1 MGNNGSKTPEAE
13 NNGEQQSR
21 ESVSPPG
28 AKRYPLR
35 PQSLIGVNS
44 EPCTGNHGETTHLAC
59 GQVKGKT
66 QPVSTGE
73 HGMMSG
79 GDLDFPS
86 EIKQAGAATK
96 RTPGDVPGVTTRND
110 STGDDVNSGT
120 DHTCRIMA
128 DPGTSQFDTATGGI
142 IDNCRDK
149 HGNSSYNIPH
159 AARSFDARNDT
170 CEKTTVSYQ
179 PVINC
184 TEIKMVDNNDQLLGT
199 RRDAFGKGDAHKEG
213 MIDRKVCTVRQPE
226 TRTRQSPD
234 GESMKL
240 DLNPNEENAMFVHK
254 ESVSLSVVAEG
265 SSDHL
270 DSGGQKDD
278 RDDLGLETDQ
288 PQPVDVAGSPLQYED
303 CVEYI
308 ESGHTDSLPDVIGLA
323 ADRPETE
330 GREVLLDRSIE
341 KEGDNSMEEV
351 NSAKS
356 KDKSSAVSIHSDLD
370 DFPRKQQQ
378 RFPLCLISIS
388 FS

>member
-1 MGNNGSKTPEAE
+1 MELVGTGSVMGNNGSKAPEAE

-35 PQSLIGVNS
+35 PQSLVEVDS
-44 EPCTGNHGETTHLAC
+44 DAGNQGDTTQLAY

-66 QPVSTGE
+66 QPVNTGE
-73 HGMMSG
+73 QGTMSG
-79 GDLDFPS
+79 EDPAFTV
-86 EIKQAGAATK
+86 ETKQVCVATK
-96 RTPGDVPGVTTRND
+96 RTPGDVPGVTPQ
-110 STGDDVNSGT
+110 
-120 DHTCRIMA
+120 C
-128 DPGTSQFDTATGGI
+128 DTATGGI

-179 PVINC
+179 PVVSC
-184 TEIKMVDNNDQLLGT
+184 TDIKMVDNKDQLFGT

-226 TRTRQSPD
+226 TRNRQSPD

-240 DLNPNEENAMFVHK
+240 DLNPNEENAMIVRK

-265 SSDHL
+265 SSAHL
-270 DSGGQKDD
+270 DSGGQNDD
-278 RDDLGLETDQ
+278 RDDLCLETDQ
-288 PQPVDVAGSPLQYED
+288 PQPVDVADSPLQYED

-308 ESGHTDSLPDVIGLA
+308 ESGHTSDSLPDVIDLA

-330 GREVLLDRSIE
+330 GREVLLDRNIE
-341 KEGDNSMEEV
+341 KEGDNTMEEV
-351 NSAKS
+351 NPAKS

-378 RFPLCLISIS
+378 RFPLCLI
-388 FS
+388 

>member
-1 MGNNGSKTPEAE
+1 MELVWTDSVMGNNGSKAPEAE
-13 NNGEQQSR
+13 NNGEQESR

-28 AKRYPLR
+28 AKRYPLQ

-59 GQVKGKT
+59 GQVEGKT
-66 QPVSTGE
+66 QPVSIGE
-73 HGMMSG
+73 HGKMSG
-79 GDLDFPS
+79 GDTDFPS
-86 EIKQAGAATK
+86 EIKQGGVATK
-96 RTPGDVPGVTTRND
+96 RTPGDDPGVTPQ
-110 STGDDVNSGT
+110 
-120 DHTCRIMA
+120 C
-128 DPGTSQFDTATGGI
+128 DTATGGI

-179 PVINC
+179 PVVSC
-184 TEIKMVDNNDQLLGT
+184 TDIKMVDNKDQLLGT

-240 DLNPNEENAMFVHK
+240 DVNPNEENAMFVHK

-278 RDDLGLETDQ
+278 PDDTGTEID
-288 PQPVDVAGSPLQYED
+288 QPVDIAGCPLQYED

-308 ESGHTDSLPDVIGLA
+308 ESSHSDSLPNVIDLA

-330 GREVLLDRSIE
+330 GRSIE
-341 KEGDNSMEEV
+341 KEGDIGMAEV
-351 NSAKS
+351 HSVKIKDNSA
-356 KDKSSAVSIHSDLD
+356 DVSIRADFD
-370 DFPRKQQQ
+370 DFSRKQHQ
-378 RFPLCLISIS
+378 RFLLCLV
-388 FS
+388 F